1 MWRCLSV
8 QCSIVKC
15 TGKGSECKRA
25 TGCHHSGAVKTG
37 PAGADVDPSH
47 TQLCLWRSGRDWR
60 QIENWD
66 EPQVIVCSANVL
78 ITIRETT
85 CNLLLFDSRWLQCH
99 SQYTYANTLIYPV
112 WQDLIKKKCVGI
124 NKYFCFGKLFR
135 KISLSASQPIDI
147 YRPDFVI

>member
-1 MWRCLSV
+1 MLKTDHIETIEGLRQYLSISNKPLYVVWWCLSV

-15 TGKGSECKRA
+15 TGKGSECKWA
-25 TGCHHSGAVKTG
+25 AGCHHSDAVNNG
-37 PAGADVDPSH
+37 PAGADVAPSH

-78 ITIRETT
+78 ITIWETT
-85 CNLLLFDSRWLQCH
+85 CDLLLFDWRWLQCQ

-112 WQDLIKKKCVGI
+112 WLDLIKK
-124 NKYFCFGKLFR
+124 N
-135 KISLSASQPIDI
+135 A
-147 YRPDFVI
+147 